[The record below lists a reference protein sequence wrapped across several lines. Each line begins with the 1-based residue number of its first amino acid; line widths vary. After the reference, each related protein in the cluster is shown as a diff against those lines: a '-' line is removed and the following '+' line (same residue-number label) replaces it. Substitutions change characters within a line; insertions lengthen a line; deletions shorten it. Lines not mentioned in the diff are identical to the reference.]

1 MDAQVC
7 PMERM
12 ERLLVATDG
21 SESSRSAV
29 EEAIQLAKACSSKLI
44 AMTTVL
50 TNIENAMPWVI
61 DRAEKEMQEKLES
74 IRGMASEQ
82 GIDCETYVYRGE
94 DPYMDIVNAA
104 AMEHV
109 DMIVMGTRR
118 RTGIKKLIMGSVTGN
133 VIGYAPCKVLVVPP
147 GAKTDYRS
155 ILIATDG
162 SIHSA
167 AAASE
172 AAAIAKRYGSSLV
185 IVSVAPS
192 AAEVP
197 FAGENVKQVM
207 ELAEKEGLKKEGMA
221 LPGKP
226 HEVILEIAKQKH
238 VGLIVI
244 GSHGKTSLM
253 SLLMGSVTER
263 VISLT
268 ESAVLV
274 VKASYEQWERSGQ
287 YARMFDPKNIGIYG
301 GEVITV
307 DEMTPGGGMSNRV
320 WLGLKTEKGM
330 ALVILGPSWFHA
342 KKDFKI
348 EPGDK
353 VEVKGSLLTAMD
365 EPMVIATEVKKDNQ
379 VLRLRDDS
387 GYPVWAPPRKK
398 HEK

>member
-12 ERLLVATDG
+12 ERLLVATDW

-50 TNIENAMPWVI
+50 TNMEYEDAMPWVI
-61 DRAEKEMQEKLES
+61 ERAEKDMQEKLES
-74 IRGMASEQ
+74 IRRMASEQ
-82 GIDCETYVYRGE
+82 GIECETFVYRGD
-94 DPYMDIVNAA
+94 DPSMDIVNAA
-104 AMEHV
+104 VTKHV
-109 DMIVMGTRR
+109 DMIVMGTRG
-118 RTGIKKLIMGSVTGN
+118 RTGLKKLIMGSVTGN
-133 VIGYAPCKVLVVPP
+133 VIGHTPCKVLVVPP

-172 AAAIAKRYGSSLV
+172 AAAVAKRYESSLV

-197 FAGENVKQVM
+197 LAEENVKQVM
-207 ELAEKEGLKKEGMA
+207 ELADKEGLKKEG
-221 LPGKP
+221 LVLQGKP

-238 VGLIVI
+238 AGLIVV
-244 GSHGKTSLM
+244 GSHGRTGLTSLF
-253 SLLMGSVTER
+253 MGSVTER

-274 VKASYEQWERSGQ
+274 VKAS
-287 YARMFDPKNIGIYG
+287 
-301 GEVITV
+301 
-307 DEMTPGGGMSNRV
+307 
-320 WLGLKTEKGM
+320 
-330 ALVILGPSWFHA
+330 
-342 KKDFKI
+342 
-348 EPGDK
+348 
-353 VEVKGSLLTAMD
+353 
-365 EPMVIATEVKKDNQ
+365 
-379 VLRLRDDS
+379 
-387 GYPVWAPPRKK
+387 
-398 HEK
+398 

>member
-44 AMTTVL
+44 AMATVL
-50 TNIENAMPWVI
+50 TNIEDAVPWVI
-61 DRAEKEMQEKLES
+61 DQAEKEMQGKLES
-74 IRGMASEQ
+74 IRRTAADQ
-82 GIDCETYVYRGE
+82 GIDCETFVYRGE

-104 AMEHV
+104 VMNHV
-109 DMIVMGTRR
+109 DMIVMGTHSRR
-118 RTGIKKLIMGSVTGN
+118 GIKKFIMGSVTGN
-133 VIGYAPCKVLVVPP
+133 VIGHAPCKVLVVPP
-147 GAKTDYRS
+147 GAKTDYRT

-162 SIHSA
+162 SIHSV

-197 FAGENVKQVM
+197 LAEGNVKQVM

-244 GSHGKTSLM
+244 GSHGKTGLM
-253 SLLMGSVTER
+253 SRLMGSVTER

-274 VKASYEQWERSGQ
+274 VKAS
-287 YARMFDPKNIGIYG
+287 
-301 GEVITV
+301 
-307 DEMTPGGGMSNRV
+307 
-320 WLGLKTEKGM
+320 
-330 ALVILGPSWFHA
+330 
-342 KKDFKI
+342 
-348 EPGDK
+348 
-353 VEVKGSLLTAMD
+353 
-365 EPMVIATEVKKDNQ
+365 
-379 VLRLRDDS
+379 
-387 GYPVWAPPRKK
+387 
-398 HEK
+398 

>member
-1 MDAQVC
+1 MDAQIC

-12 ERLLVATDG
+12 ERLLVATDW

-50 TNIENAMPWVI
+50 TNIENVTPWVI
-61 DRAEKEMQEKLES
+61 ERAEKEMQEKLES

-104 AMEHV
+104 VMEHV
-109 DMIVMGTRR
+109 DMIVMGTHGRR
-118 RTGIKKLIMGSVTGN
+118 GIKKLIMGSVTGN
-133 VIGYAPCKVLVVPP
+133 VIGHAHCNVLVVPP
-147 GAKTDYRS
+147 DAKTDYRS

-162 SIHSA
+162 SIQST

-172 AAAIAKRYGSSLV
+172 AVAIAKRYGSSLI

-192 AAEVP
+192 AAEVS
-197 FAGENVKQVM
+197 FAGENLKQVM

-253 SLLMGSVTER
+253 SCLMGSVTER

-268 ESAVLV
+268 ESAVLI
-274 VKASYEQWERSGQ
+274 VKAS
-287 YARMFDPKNIGIYG
+287 
-301 GEVITV
+301 
-307 DEMTPGGGMSNRV
+307 
-320 WLGLKTEKGM
+320 
-330 ALVILGPSWFHA
+330 
-342 KKDFKI
+342 
-348 EPGDK
+348 
-353 VEVKGSLLTAMD
+353 
-365 EPMVIATEVKKDNQ
+365 
-379 VLRLRDDS
+379 
-387 GYPVWAPPRKK
+387 
-398 HEK
+398 